1 MDEERLACVSQV
13 ICDHAKQR
21 RYTQRRFDIL
31 NGFEL
36 IVTKCINCHKVL
48 VLEVKKLA

>member
-1 MDEERLACVSQV
+1 MDEERLTVVSQA
-13 ICDHAKQR
+13 ICNHAKQR
-21 RYTQRRFDIL
+21 QYTQRRFDIL

-48 VLEVKKLA
+48 TLEVKKLA